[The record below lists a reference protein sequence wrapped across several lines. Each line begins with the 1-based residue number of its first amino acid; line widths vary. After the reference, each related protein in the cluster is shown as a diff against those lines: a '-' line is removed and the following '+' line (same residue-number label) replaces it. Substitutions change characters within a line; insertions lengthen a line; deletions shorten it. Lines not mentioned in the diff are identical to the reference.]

1 MMTDKSKLVK
11 ELFENTGLYLT
22 YDYNLQI
29 RKETLETFTKTLQ
42 YHSVLDMPCGTG
54 SISLP
59 LLSKATKLT
68 LIDISSNMLSI
79 AENNIPENEK
89 TKVVCIND
97 DFFRLDIPNHSF
109 DLVICLG
116 LLAHVNSPELLLE
129 KLAKVIS
136 PGGSLIIQ
144 NTDASHFYSYFI
156 RLYLSLKNI
165 ISKQPYKLNQV
176 KAKVLE
182 NSLSKNGFELQNSFR
197 YNQSFLGFSNLFTN
211 EKKYKMTRRFFG
223 DATHNKHAKWGSD
236 VTYLF
241 RKNNS

>member
-1 MMTDKSKLVK
+1 MTDKSKLVK
-11 ELFENTGLYLT
+11 ELFENTSLYLT

-42 YHSVLDMPCGTG
+42 YNSVLDMPCGTG

-68 LIDISSNMLSI
+68 LIDISSNMLSM
-79 AENNIPENEK
+79 AENNIPETEK
-89 TKVVCIND
+89 KKVACIND
-97 DFFRLDIPNHSF
+97 DFFKLDIPDHSY

-116 LLAHVNSPELLLE
+116 LLAHVNSPEQLLE
-129 KLAKVIS
+129 KLARVIS

-144 NTDASHFYSYFI
+144 NTDASHFYSYLISF
-156 RLYLSLKNI
+156 YLSIKNI
-165 ISKQPYKLNQV
+165 ISKQPYKLNKV
-176 KAKVLE
+176 KASLLE
-182 NSLSKNGFELQNSFR
+182 KSLIKNGFELQNSFR

-223 DATHNKHAKWGSD
+223 DATNNKHAKWGSD

-241 RKNNS
+241 RKKSV

>member
-1 MMTDKSKLVK
+1 MTDKSKLVK

-29 RKETLETFTKTLQ
+29 RKETLETFTRTLQ
-42 YHSVLDMPCGTG
+42 YNSVLDMPCGTG

-89 TKVVCIND
+89 KKVICIND
-97 DFFRLDIPNHSF
+97 DIFKLDIPDHSY

-116 LLAHVNSPELLLE
+116 LLAHVNSPEQLLE
-129 KLAKVIS
+129 KLARVTS

-144 NTDASHFYSYFI
+144 NTDASHFYSYLI
-156 RLYLSLKNI
+156 RFYLSLKNI
-165 ISKQPYKLNQV
+165 ISKQPYKLN
-176 KAKVLE
+176 KVNASLLKK
-182 NSLSKNGFELQNSFR
+182 SLSKNGFELQNCFR

-211 EKKYKMTRRFFG
+211 EKKYNITRRFFG
-223 DATHNKHAKWGSD
+223 DATNNKHPKWGSD

-241 RKNNS
+241 RKKNV